1 MGSIKLA
8 TLETH
13 YFLYS
18 MPKNKKKTIMPKKL
32 TKQDARDLISSKIK
46 SIKDERGIEIKFLG
60 FLNNIWIGNT
70 TKLILKL

>member
-1 MGSIKLA
+1 
-8 TLETH
+8 
-13 YFLYS
+13 
-18 MPKNKKKTIMPKKL
+18 MPKIKKKTIMPKKL

>member
-1 MGSIKLA
+1 
-8 TLETH
+8 
-13 YFLYS
+13 

-32 TKQDARDLISSKIK
+32 TEQDARDLISSKIK

>member
-1 MGSIKLA
+1 
-8 TLETH
+8 
-13 YFLYS
+13 
-18 MPKNKKKTIMPKKL
+18 MPKKL
-32 TKQDARDLISSKIK
+32 TEQDARDLISSKIK